1 MVQYKLITPILKVS
15 YYNMPKNLL
24 GFTIGLM
31 VFQMLFWTLVPMLAH
46 HAPPLD
52 ATEMYSWSLS
62 FQWGFY
68 KHPPMPAWIVGI
80 VQMLIGK
87 NMLSLFLC
95 ASMAISASYYCVAW
109 LANRFLSEKE
119 ATVAVFLYALT
130 IYCNLWSTDFNHNQ
144 IQMPFWALSLVCL
157 VLCLDT
163 GSKKWALI
171 LGVVMGLNALSKYT
185 AAFIMP
191 SAIALLMIS
200 SHWRKH
206 FNMTQLCIASIT
218 FLVIF
223 SPHLYWL
230 TQNDFMPFHYV
241 NERFDEMKNTNHLL
255 DLVNYIGNILL
266 AHLCLVLVSIFLI
279 HKKMIGSSITKDDQI
294 CIWIL
299 GFGPVLTTIILG
311 LFVPLYHRWVIPML
325 PMITIVFAMLLKGR
339 FAYLYNK
346 KAFTLFVVLQILL
359 GLAYIYKD
367 KINPNQ
373 SARGNYP
380 APELAHAIYSQWHA
394 LYPDRAMKI
403 VSGGEWEAGVV
414 SLFSPDKTYVY
425 TQADSVITPWI
436 SEKNANECG
445 MVMLN
450 PSALDLERFPLAKI
464 QAPIEVKSAMTNAV
478 VAINYA
484 INPPQGKCLLK

>member
-1 MVQYKLITPILKVS
+1 
-15 YYNMPKNLL
+15 MPKNLL
-24 GFTIGLM
+24 RFTIGLM
-31 VFQMLFWTLVPMLAH
+31 VFQMFLWTLVPMLAH

-68 KHPPMPAWIVGI
+68 KHPPMPAWIVSI
-80 VQMLIGK
+80 VQMLVGK
-87 NMLSLFLC
+87 NMFSLFLC
-95 ASMAISASYYCVAW
+95 ASMAISASYYCVTW

-144 IQMPFWALSLVCL
+144 IQMPFWGLSLVCL
-157 VLCLDT
+157 VICLDT

-191 SAIALLMIS
+191 SAMALLMLS
-200 SHWRKH
+200 PHWRKH
-206 FNMTQLCIASIT
+206 FNLTQLCIASIA
-218 FLVIF
+218 FLVVF
-223 SPHLYWL
+223 LPHLYWL

-241 NERFDEMKNTNHLL
+241 NERFDEMKKTNRLL
-255 DLVNYIGNILL
+255 DLADYIGNILL
-266 AHLCLVLVSIFLI
+266 AHLCLLLACLFLMR
-279 HKKMIGSSITKDDQI
+279 KKLIESNITKNDQI
-294 CIWIL
+294 FIWIL
-299 GFGPVLTTIILG
+299 GVGPVLTTIVLG
-311 LFVPLYHRWVIPML
+311 LFVPLYHRWAIPML

-346 KAFTLFVVLQILL
+346 KAFIFYVVLQILF
-359 GLAYIYKD
+359 GLVYLNKD

-380 APELAHAIYSQWHA
+380 APELSQAIYEKWHA
-394 LYPDRAMKI
+394 LYPDQAFKI

-436 SEKNANECG
+436 SEKNANDCG

-450 PSALDLERFPLAKI
+450 PSASDLDRFPLAKI
-464 QAPIEVKSAMTNAV
+464 EASIEVRSSITNTKAN
-478 VAINYA
+478 INYA